1 MPKNKAKNL
10 RKELTY
16 QKSQAQKYKT
26 FVKTLLET
34 LSEELRWDSHQIS
47 ELNLMLSKHG
57 IEINVGGEGIE
68 PPSSLKT

>member
-1 MPKNKAKNL
+1 MPKNKVRNL
-10 RKELTY
+10 RKELESY
-16 QKSQAQKYKT
+16 KSQAQKYKT

-68 PPSSLKT
+68 PSSSLKT